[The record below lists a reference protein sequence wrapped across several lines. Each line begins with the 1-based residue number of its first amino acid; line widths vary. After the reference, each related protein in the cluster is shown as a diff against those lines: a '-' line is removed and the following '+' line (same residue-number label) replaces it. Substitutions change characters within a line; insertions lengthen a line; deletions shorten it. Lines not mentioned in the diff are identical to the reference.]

1 MKTVLE
7 QYQEAFKN
15 LRTETVTVGETIKLY
30 VWSPSLLSETITKDV
45 LTFRLDGSEIKSGDV
60 DVNFF

>member
-1 MKTVLE
+1 MKTVFQ

-15 LRTETVTVGETIKLY
+15 LRTETVTDGKTIKLY

-45 LTFRLDGSEIKSGDV
+45 LIFRLDGSEIHKEPTI
-60 DVNFF
+60 NLF

>member
-1 MKTVLE
+1 MKTVFE

-45 LTFRLDGSEIKSGDV
+45 LIFRLDGSEIYKEPTI
-60 DVNFF
+60 NLF